1 MFQLRLTSIL
11 ASCIIL
17 LIIVGVVSSNVVVDD
32 DDGGVSS
39 IIWSNEERKQQRRS
53 RVLITKNEVSYTYI
67 RRNLWVCWGVG
78 PVVVFVVIMSEEVP
92 STPHT
97 LT

>member
-53 RVLITKNEVSYTYI
+53 RVLITKNEVSYI
-67 RRNLWVCWGVG
+67 LDAICGFAG
-78 PVVVFVVIMSEEVP
+78 GSALLLFLLLS
-92 STPHT
+92 
-97 LT
+97 

>member
-1 MFQLRLTSIL
+1 MFQLRLTSML

-17 LIIVGVVSSNVVVDD
+17 LIVGVVSSNVVVDD

-39 IIWSNEERKQQRRS
+39 IIWSNEERKQQQRG
-53 RVLITKNEVSYTYI
+53 RVLITKNEVVSYIGFAGSALLLFLLLSYVKY
-67 RRNLWVCWGVG
+67 LCYA
-78 PVVVFVVIMSEEVP
+78 
-92 STPHT
+92 T

>member
-17 LIIVGVVSSNVVVDD
+17 LIVGVVSSNVVTD

-53 RVLITKNEVSYTYI
+53 RVLITKNEVSYILDAIYGFAGGSA
-67 RRNLWVCWGVG
+67 LLL
-78 PVVVFVVIMSEEVP
+78 FLLLS
-92 STPHT
+92 
-97 LT
+97 